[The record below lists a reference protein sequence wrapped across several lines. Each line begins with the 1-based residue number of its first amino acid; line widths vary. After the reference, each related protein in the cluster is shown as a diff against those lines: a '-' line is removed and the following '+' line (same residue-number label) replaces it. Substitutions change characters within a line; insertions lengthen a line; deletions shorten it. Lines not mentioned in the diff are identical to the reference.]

1 MVKEKV
7 VSVTIA
13 IPKSYRDLLRK
24 MALEESLKN
33 PDQMVTVSCI
43 GRRIIC
49 AHLKEELEGRN
60 KKEDVR
66 ED

>member
-1 MVKEKV
+1 MAKEKV

-33 PDQMVTVSCI
+33 PDRMVTVSCI
-43 GRRIIC
+43 GRRINC
-49 AHLKEELEGRN
+49 AYFQEKLEERSTKG
-60 KKEDVR
+60 DV
-66 ED
+66 

>member
-33 PDQMVTVSCI
+33 PDRMVTVSCI

-49 AHLKEELEGRN
+49 SYFQEKLEERST
-60 KKEDVR
+60 KEDVR